1 MQLTYPGTKIS
12 TLGEVFDFVRCAD
25 KKRAVKFNI
34 ESKVNPVVPGSTRSP
49 EDFVAAQYAAFVKSG
64 YPLSQLTVSFIVWR
78 WVHRLTFLF
87 TVPKLR
93 LEDAHR
99 YEGVHSRFNS

>member
-12 TLGEVFDFVRCAD
+12 TLGEVFDFVRCVD

-34 ESKVNPVVPGSTRSP
+34 ESKVNPVIPGSTRSP

-64 YPLSQLTVSFIVWR
+64 YPLSQITVGFV
-78 WVHRLTFLF
+78 VCVDEFHRLTFSF
-87 TVPKLR
+87 TVPEL
-93 LEDAHR
+93 
-99 YEGVHSRFNS
+99 